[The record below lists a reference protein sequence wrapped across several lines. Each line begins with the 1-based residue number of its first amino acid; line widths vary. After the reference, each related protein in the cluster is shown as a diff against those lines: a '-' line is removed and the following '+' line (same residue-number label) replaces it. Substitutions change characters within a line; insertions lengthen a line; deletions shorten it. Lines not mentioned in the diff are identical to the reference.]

1 MKKVRPSNLGD
12 QGPLLLTDS
21 GPGLPELGIGVIYS
35 AGLEPLLERFPENI
49 DVIEIE
55 PQTMW
60 LERPDRP
67 EEILV
72 QPEVEAHLASLPF
85 RKLVHSS
92 GTPVGGSVPGI
103 EAQLPLLRDTV
114 RKLGAPWA
122 SEHLAFNLTPDF
134 FTGFFLP
141 PRQTAAGLDIYAEA
155 IGRLRAAL
163 GVPLAIET
171 GVNYLRSRADELP
184 DGEFVA
190 ELVDRASCGILL
202 DLHNIYANDCNGRQ
216 KVFEFLDQIPL
227 DRVWEIHL
235 AGGFEWHSYWLD
247 AHSGAIPDRLFELS
261 HDIVPHLPNLKAI
274 IFEVF
279 TSFLPSFGVDGVRKE
294 MERVRQLWELRRP
307 GGGSSGKREAGNP
320 RSSVPVGTATV
331 AEWEAALGALV
342 VGRAPA
348 TALAEELASD
358 PGTSLVRDLIHEFR
372 ASMVVSVYRLSCR
385 LMMLALTPDV
395 FRTILE
401 DFWTHEPPHQ
411 YAASEAEAFI
421 AYLRAKNLRLPWLAK
436 VLEFEKAAMDTL
448 LDGRTRVVRF
458 SADPFPLLRALAEGR
473 LPDVIP
479 QEGEYEIE
487 LKAEGPVTV
496 TGMDP
501 EQLRGAF
508 PFH

>member
-1 MKKVRPSNLGD
+1 MQTGRPSSMALRPNLESD
-12 QGPLLLTDS
+12 PGPD
-21 GPGLPELGIGVIYS
+21 LPELGIGVVYS
-35 AGLEPLLERFPENI
+35 AGLEPLLERFPESI
-49 DVIEIE
+49 DVLEIE

-60 LERPDRP
+60 LERANRPD
-67 EEILV
+67 EILV

-85 RKLVHSS
+85 RKLVHSI

-103 EAQLPLLRDTV
+103 EMQLPLLRDAV
-114 RKLGAPWA
+114 QKLNAPWA

-141 PRQTAAGLDIYAEA
+141 PRQTAMGLDVYAAA
-155 IGRLRAAL
+155 ITRLRAAL

-171 GVNYLRSRADELP
+171 GVNYLQPRADEIP

-190 ELVDRASCGILL
+190 ELVERTGCGILL
-202 DLHNIYANDCNGRQ
+202 DLHNIYANECNGRQ
-216 KVFEFLDQIPL
+216 EVFEFLKQIPL
-227 DRVWEIHL
+227 DHVWEIHV
-235 AGGFEWHSYWLD
+235 AGGFELQGYWLD

-261 HDIVPHLPNLKAI
+261 HDIVPQLPNLKAM

-279 TSFLPSFGVDGVRKE
+279 SSFLPAFGVDGVRKE
-294 MERVRQLWELRRP
+294 MERVRKLWEFRRP
-307 GGGSSGKREAGNP
+307 SWGRTRMRGAGSLP
-320 RSSVPVGTATV
+320 RSAPAASVT
-331 AEWEAALGALV
+331 EWESALGGLAI
-342 VGRAPA
+342 GRAPD
-348 TALAEELASD
+348 TALGEELAAD
-358 PGTSLVRDLIHEFR
+358 PGTALVCDLVHQFR

-395 FRTILE
+395 FQAVLE
-401 DFWTHEPPHQ
+401 DFWTHESPHP

-421 AYLRAKNLRLPWLAK
+421 AFLRTKNVLRIPKLEK

-448 LDGRTRVVRF
+448 LDGQTRVVRF

-473 LPDVIP
+473 LPDVVP
-479 QEGEYEIE
+479 QEGDYEIE
-487 LKAEGPVTV
+487 LKPDGPVSV